1 MVYTAHAGGTAS
13 PKPGSNNARHRQQPR
28 MDTFAIRN
36 ANRSTRASLSTE
48 QITDAS
54 LRVTEELWRQP
65 YMSRCKRIAA
75 YFAFDGEI
83 DCRYIVEKAWQAGRE
98 IYLPVIQNRSLAF
111 AQYRANT
118 PLATN
123 QFGIPEPVC
132 NAMQLIKPS
141 ELDVVLAPL
150 VAFDNK
156 GNRIGMG
163 AGFYDRSFSFLR
175 YRNNWTHPRLIGLAH
190 EFQKTAEIKAS
201 SWDVPLHAAV
211 TDACTYPFT

>member
-1 MVYTAHAGGTAS
+1 
-13 PKPGSNNARHRQQPR
+13 

-36 ANRSTRASLSTE
+36 ANRSTRAALSADR
-48 QITDAS
+48 ITDAS
-54 LRVTEELWRQP
+54 LRVSAELWHQS

-83 DCRYIVEKAWQAGRE
+83 DCNYIIDKAWQKSRQV
-98 IYLPVIQNRSLAF
+98 YLPVIQNGSLAF
-111 AQYRANT
+111 AQYRANS

-132 NAMQLIKPS
+132 SAKQLLKPS
-141 ELDVVLAPL
+141 EMDIVLTPL
-150 VAFDNK
+150 VAFDDN

-175 YRNNWTHPRLIGLAH
+175 YRRRWAHPRLIGLAH
-190 EFQKTAEIKAS
+190 EFQRTVKIKAS
-201 SWDVPLHAAV
+201 SWDIPLHGAV
-211 TDACTYPFT
+211 TDVSSYLFA

>member
-1 MVYTAHAGGTAS
+1 
-13 PKPGSNNARHRQQPR
+13 

-36 ANRSTRASLSTE
+36 ANRSTRAALSSD

-54 LRVTEELWRQP
+54 LRVSDELWHQP
-65 YMSRCKRIAA
+65 YMSRCKRIAT

-83 DCRYIVEKAWQAGRE
+83 DCRYIIDKAWRAGRE

-111 AQYRANT
+111 AQYCANT
-118 PLATN
+118 SLETN

-132 NAMQLIKPS
+132 NAKQLLTPS
-141 ELDVVLAPL
+141 EMDVVLAPL
-150 VAFDNK
+150 VAFDEE

-175 YRNNWTHPRLIGLAH
+175 FRRRWTHPRLVGLAH
-190 EFQKTAEIKAS
+190 EFQKTAKIKAS
-201 SWDVPLHAAV
+201 SWDVPLHSAV
-211 TDACTYPFT
+211 TDACAYVFA

>member
-1 MVYTAHAGGTAS
+1 
-13 PKPGSNNARHRQQPR
+13 

-36 ANRSTRASLSTE
+36 ANRSTRASLSAE

-83 DCRYIVEKAWQAGRE
+83 DCRYIIDKAWEAGRE

-132 NAMQLIKPS
+132 TAKHLLKPS
-141 ELDVVLAPL
+141 ELDIVLAPL
-150 VAFDNK
+150 VAFDDN
-156 GNRIGMG
+156 GNRVGMG
-163 AGFYDRSFSFLR
+163 AGFYDRSFRFLR
-175 YRNNWTHPRLIGLAH
+175 YRLRWTHPQLIGLAH
-190 EFQKTAEIKAS
+190 DFQKAAKIKAS
-201 SWDVPLHAAV
+201 SWDIPLHGAI
-211 TDACTYPFT
+211 TDARAYSFA